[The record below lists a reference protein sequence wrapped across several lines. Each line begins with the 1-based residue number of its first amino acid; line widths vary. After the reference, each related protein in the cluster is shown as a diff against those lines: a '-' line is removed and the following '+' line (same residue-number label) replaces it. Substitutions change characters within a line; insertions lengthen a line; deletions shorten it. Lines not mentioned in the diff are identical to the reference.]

1 MGLIDRLKGEFIDII
16 EWLDSSTDTMCYRF
30 ERYGNEIKFGA
41 KLVVREGQAA
51 VFINEGK
58 LADVFAPGTHMLETK
73 NVPLLSTLQGWP
85 YGFHSPFKA
94 EVYFVNTRNLTDLKW
109 GTKNPVML
117 RDAEFGPVRVRAF
130 GSYSMRV
137 ADPAVFIREIVG
149 TDGDFTADKV
159 TEQLRNIVVAR
170 TCDAIAESRIP
181 VLDLAANYDELG
193 RLLHEKIGPEFGQYG
208 LALTKLLVE
217 NISLPPE
224 VEKAMDKRSAMGIV
238 GNLQNYA
245 QFQAANAMEEAAKN
259 PGGAAGGGMGMGM
272 GFVMAGQMG
281 QTMQGAG
288 APQTPPPLPQT
299 VAFFAA
305 LGGVQAGPFDL
316 EALRGKVAGGEV
328 TRETQVWK
336 QGMVSWTAAGQVQEL
351 SALFANQPPP
361 IPKP

>member
-1 MGLIDRLKGEFIDII
+1 MKV
-16 EWLDSSTDTMCYRF
+16 S
-30 ERYGNEIKFGA
+30 
-41 KLVVREGQAA
+41 
-51 VFINEGK
+51 
-58 LADVFAPGTHMLETK
+58 
-73 NVPLLSTLQGWP
+73 
-85 YGFHSPFKA
+85 
-94 EVYFVNTRNLTDLKW
+94 
-109 GTKNPVML
+109 
-117 RDAEFGPVRVRAF
+117 
-130 GSYSMRV
+130 
-137 ADPAVFIREIVG
+137 DPAVFIREIVG
-149 TDGDFTADKV
+149 TDGDFTADKI

-170 TCDAIAESRIP
+170 TCDAIAESKIP

-193 RLLHEKIGPEFGQYG
+193 RLLLEKVGPEFGQYG
-208 LALTKLLVE
+208 LSLTKLLVE

-288 APQTPPPLPQT
+288 APQAPPPLPQT
-299 VAFFAA
+299 VAFFAS
-305 LGGVQAGPFDL
+305 LGGAQAGPFDL
-316 EALRGKVAGGEV
+316 EALRGKVAAGEV

-336 QGMVSWTAAGQVQEL
+336 QGMVSWTAVGQVQEL

>member
-1 MGLIDRLKGEFIDII
+1 MGLIDKLKGEFIDII

-130 GSYSMRV
+130 GSYAMRV

-149 TDGDFTADKV
+149 TDGDFTADKI

-208 LALTKLLVE
+208 LGLTKLLVE

-288 APQTPPPLPQT
+288 APQAPPPLPQT
-299 VAFFAA
+299 VAFFAS
-305 LGGVQAGPFDL
+305 LGGAQAGPFDL

-328 TRETQVWK
+328 TRETLVWK
-336 QGMVSWTAAGQVQEL
+336 QGMVNWTAAGQVQEL
-351 SALFANQPPP
+351 AALFANQPPP
-361 IPKP
+361 IPQP